1 MSDFCILQDSWFFG
15 GDKIVQKK
23 AKSFEVILEY
33 NNIIEIMKLQ
43 NITVKSDYIG
53 DKQLWDGAQ
62 RCSGFA

>member
-1 MSDFCILQDSWFFG
+1 MIRLG
-15 GDKIVQKK
+15 VQKK
-23 AKSFEVILEY
+23 EKSFEVILEC
-33 NNIIEIMKLQ
+33 NNIMKIMKLQ